1 MHFIGHIKKR
11 KSSELEEGGG
21 GGTDTPSPPVAKKR
35 QKGSPL
41 DAVSEEAKENVA
53 SAAAPSS
60 DTVMKCHSCDIGF
73 SQLSNFLAH
82 KKYYCRGLQS
92 SSPNPPPPAD
102 KTMSS
107 PKRTTSQEHHE
118 EKSPQSRP
126 EQSRND
132 IKVS

>member
-11 KSSELEEGGG
+11 KSSELEDGGG
-21 GGTDTPSPPVAKKR
+21 ADSPSPPAAKKR

-41 DAVSEEAKENVA
+41 DAVGEEAKENVA
-53 SAAAPSS
+53 AAAAAPSS

-92 SSPNPPPPAD
+92 SSPNPPPPSLSTYFLSYNMH
-102 KTMSS
+102 K
-107 PKRTTSQEHHE
+107 
-118 EKSPQSRP
+118 
-126 EQSRND
+126 
-132 IKVS
+132 